1 MTRKATS
8 KKSTARKATRPG
20 AKAKPAKKPA
30 ARAAAPKKPVARS
43 KRQKVF
49 VVQQKVFGVYG
60 DAQYTPPDRVFVT
73 QRAAQQYADERN
85 RELLAL
91 GTPFERF
98 DVGSLIKGGDKA
110 LVALVEKMGL
120 QPPTKHGPFGRVLD
134 WADWWN
140 AHYFDL
146 TDDQRDALCTALDKF
161 EWFQVRTTTL
171 E

>member
-110 LVALVEKMGL
+110 LVVNRRPSTDRSAGFSTG
-120 QPPTKHGPFGRVLD
+120 PTGGTP
-134 WADWWN
+134 
-140 AHYFDL
+140 
-146 TDDQRDALCTALDKF
+146 
-161 EWFQVRTTTL
+161 TTSTRPTTSAMRCARRWTSSSGFRC
-171 E
+171 ERRRWSE